1 MTTLRI
7 HLPPIH
13 IYQYYEKERK
23 LTLNTM
29 IPLHVI
35 AAIGGI
41 AVTLQAQFMGLMDKQ
56 IGTLES
62 IFITYGGGGLLIGLA
77 MLLGRGGNLAGWQGV
92 PWYALSSGVL
102 GLAIVGTIG
111 YGTARLGLV
120 TTLIIVVAAQFITGA
135 VLDHFG
141 VLGAENRPIN
151 FNRILGIGLML
162 MGTWVIIK

>member
-1 MTTLRI
+1 M
-7 HLPPIH
+7 
-13 IYQYYEKERK
+13 
-23 LTLNTM
+23 NTM
-29 IPLHVI
+29 IPLLVI

-62 IFITYGGGGLLIGLA
+62 IFITYGGGGLLIGLI
-77 MLLGRGGNLAGWQGV
+77 MLLSRGGNLAGWQGV
-92 PWYALSSGVL
+92 PWYVFSAGFF
-102 GLAIVGTIG
+102 GLVIVGAIG

-141 VLGAENRPIN
+141 VLGAAHRPMN
-151 FNRILGIGLML
+151 FNRFLGIGLML
-162 MGTWVIIK
+162 LGTWVIIK